1 MCIQIIPIE
10 PLQPENKIL
19 TTIFKHKDKDFTH
32 LYETYSGKVLRLC
45 LGYTGNQELA
55 QDLLQD
61 TFIAVWQGMDRFRGS
76 SQPGT
81 WIYRIAVNTCLS
93 HLRSPKNKPGAELK
107 EHIIETHAEEVP
119 DTEQRIK
126 LLYRCIN
133 ELAATDRLIITMV
146 LEDIP
151 YAEIA
156 ESTGIKEGNLR
167 VKIHR
172 IKQQLNEIFKKYEQ
186 L

>member
-1 MCIQIIPIE
+1 MT
-10 PLQPENKIL
+10 NF
-19 TTIFKHKDKDFTH
+19 FKHKDQDFTQ
-32 LYETYSGKVLRLC
+32 LYEAYSGKVLRLC
-45 LGYTGNQELA
+45 MGYTGNPELA
-55 QDLLQD
+55 RDLLQE

-93 HLRSPKNKPGAELK
+93 HLRSPKNKPGNALQ
-107 EHIIETHAEEVP
+107 EHMLETKADEQS
-119 DTEQRIK
+119 DTEQRIQ

-172 IKQQLNEIFKKYEQ
+172 VKQQLNEIYKRHER

>member
-1 MCIQIIPIE
+1 M
-10 PLQPENKIL
+10 
-19 TTIFKHKDKDFTH
+19 TTFFKHKDQDFTQ

-45 LGYTGNQELA
+45 MGYTGSEELA
-55 QDLLQD
+55 QDLLQE

-93 HLRSPKNKPGAELK
+93 HLRSPKNKPKAELK
-107 EHIIETHAEEVP
+107 EHMENRPEELP
-119 DTEQRIK
+119 DTEQRIQ

-151 YAEIA
+151 YPEIA

-172 IKQQLNEIFKKYEQ
+172 IKQQLNEIYKKYEQ